1 MMQAKNFNEISM
13 NGRMAYLIL
22 CVERYVKT
30 KYPDKD
36 WSVLSQWMWDSTSEY
51 WDEWDSKFME
61 IIPEFLFEF
70 DSYEESDF
78 ECISEDEYNYFSSLY
93 DGLSDE
99 FNSLLLKL
107 HELQQVYCYESI
119 PGNGMDA
126 SKIAIEACS
135 ILENNNIALPEL
147 EKVAFSRFSEKKGWG
162 NNFDGTRISLILN
175 Q

>member
-61 IIPEFLFEF
+61 IIPEFLF
-70 DSYEESDF
+70 
-78 ECISEDEYNYFSSLY
+78 
-93 DGLSDE
+93 
-99 FNSLLLKL
+99 
-107 HELQQVYCYESI
+107 
-119 PGNGMDA
+119 
-126 SKIAIEACS
+126 
-135 ILENNNIALPEL
+135 
-147 EKVAFSRFSEKKGWG
+147 
-162 NNFDGTRISLILN
+162 
-175 Q
+175 